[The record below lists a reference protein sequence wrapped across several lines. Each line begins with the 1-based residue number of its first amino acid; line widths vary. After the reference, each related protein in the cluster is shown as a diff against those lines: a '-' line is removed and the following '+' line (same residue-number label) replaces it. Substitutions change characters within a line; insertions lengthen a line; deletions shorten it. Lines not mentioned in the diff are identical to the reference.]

1 MLKFQQFI
9 YYNYQIFLK
18 PMYVTSHYFNRL
30 VGVEMIR
37 NEEIF
42 SGKLNVCLK
51 AWEFLFP
58 FSFIHLI
65 CLPKVGA
72 NRKRKV
78 GKPSEKTMT

>member
-1 MLKFQQFI
+1 MSYTSVYFLHLFKMLKFQQFI

-18 PMYVTSHYFNRL
+18 PVCVTSHYFNRL

-58 FSFIHLI
+58 FFFYSLS
-65 CLPKVGA
+65 LP
-72 NRKRKV
+72 
-78 GKPSEKTMT
+78 S